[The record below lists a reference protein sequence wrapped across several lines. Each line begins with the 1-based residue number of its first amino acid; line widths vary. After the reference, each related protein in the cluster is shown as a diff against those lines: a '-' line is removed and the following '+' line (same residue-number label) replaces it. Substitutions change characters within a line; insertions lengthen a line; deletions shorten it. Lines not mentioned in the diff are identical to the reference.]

1 MTTNLDPHSIN
12 DSVLFRVSTYDTD
25 GVTLITASSCV
36 CSVWSDADTAI
47 ITAQAGTVAA
57 GYAQYNW
64 SGTSTAGRYRGVLTV
79 TLSAGVIQSEEF
91 YVTIAA
97 KPPAYTTDP
106 DTEIGEV
113 RMELGDDV
121 QGDGVR
127 PDGSNLTDAQIQVL
141 LDREGSVMRAVAAA
155 CELLARQWTRVANI
169 SIGPRS
175 EQLGVVSEQWAKR
188 GEKLRA
194 QYGGGGSGAFAIAPG
209 RVDGYS
215 SASDGDDVGSEY
227 AE

>member
-1 MTTNLDPHSIN
+1 MTTNLLPHSTS
-12 DSVLFRVSTYDTD
+12 DSVLFRTAVYDTD
-25 GVTLITASSCV
+25 GVTLVTPLSCV
-36 CSVWSDADTAI
+36 CSVWDANDAAV
-47 ITAQAGTVAA
+47 ITAQAGVVGS

-64 SGTSTAGRYRGVLTV
+64 AGTATAGTYRAVLTV
-79 TLSAGVIQSEEF
+79 TIAAGVVQSEEYF
-91 YVTIAA
+91 VSLNS
-97 KPPAYTTDP
+97 KPPSFTTDP